1 VATLPAWTAGMT
13 AFMMVAAHA
22 VGVQV
27 ADQAVSPGIGDRGRR
42 RPPRRLEKKLSA
54 QLSDCGGS

>member
-1 VATLPAWTAGMT
+1 MT
-13 AFMMVAAHA
+13 AFMMVAADA

-42 RPPRRLEKKLSA
+42 RSPRRLEKKLSA